1 MNDEYKITASHVSKA
16 FKMYDT
22 PMDKLKEAFSV
33 RKKEF
38 HTVFYAVSDLSFRVK
53 KGEILGIMGR
63 NGSGKSTLLKMI
75 AGIYEPTDGK
85 ITVSGK
91 ISSLLELGM
100 GFNMEYTGI
109 ENIFFYGTLMGYTK
123 SEMENRLQMI
133 VDFAE
138 IGDYVY
144 QPVKNYSSGMF
155 ARLAFSCAVHVEPDI
170 LIVDEILSVGDLR
183 FQAKCFRKFK
193 EFKDA
198 GTTILYVGHDV
209 STMRIF
215 CDTAMWIDK
224 GRLVDVGDPAFIS
237 AEYTEYMYTEDLTDF
252 TSYKLRSRKGRK
264 EPENQ
269 SAMEKDAAAESQ
281 DIKGQDTLEKNK
293 ASENQDELKK
303 CKALKSQEKL
313 GGCEASITQDTE
325 IKESLFPDSIAHWGT
340 SMGMIQSVELY
351 DDKREGRSVFRA
363 DERMRVEIV
372 YMADETVDPRYL
384 SVSFSIKNTKGTD
397 IIVKTTYD
405 ENKKLHSGGEFTV
418 SFDLVSGLADGD
430 YYVAAALED
439 RREASIRY
447 YEYIEGACYF
457 KMCTPKRIFG
467 VYDVIAEIGVSQ
479 R

>member
-38 HTVFYAVSDLSFRVK
+38 HTVFYAVSDLSFQIK

-123 SEMENRLQMI
+123 SEMEDRLQMI
-133 VDFAE
+133 VEFAE

-264 EPENQ
+264 ELKNQ
-269 SAMEKDAAAESQ
+269 SALENGAAAESQ

-293 ASENQDELKK
+293 
-303 CKALKSQEKL
+303 
-313 GGCEASITQDTE
+313 ASITQDTE

>member
-38 HTVFYAVSDLSFRVK
+38 HTVFYAVSDLSFQVK

-123 SEMENRLQMI
+123 SEMEDRLQMI
-133 VDFAE
+133 VEFAE

-264 EPENQ
+264 ELKNQ
-269 SAMEKDAAAESQ
+269 SALENGAAAESQ

-293 ASENQDELKK
+293 
-303 CKALKSQEKL
+303 
-313 GGCEASITQDTE
+313 ASITQDTE